1 MGRRPYGD
9 WGARPAGTDRPAPR
23 FLEAKLRAGLAP
35 MSDIAWWLI
44 LPLLAL
50 LGLAVTRFNP
60 AIMYSRSTLFGLGVL
75 AVVVLGAV
83 LMLGF
88 FGPPSQTLSGVY
100 NPDGG

>member
-1 MGRRPYGD
+1 
-9 WGARPAGTDRPAPR
+9 
-23 FLEAKLRAGLAP
+23 
-35 MSDIAWWLI
+35 MSDLALWLI
-44 LPLLAL
+44 FALAAL

-60 AIMYSRSTLFGLGVL
+60 AVIYSRSTLIGLGVL

-88 FGPPSQTLSGVY
+88 YGPPSQTLSGVY